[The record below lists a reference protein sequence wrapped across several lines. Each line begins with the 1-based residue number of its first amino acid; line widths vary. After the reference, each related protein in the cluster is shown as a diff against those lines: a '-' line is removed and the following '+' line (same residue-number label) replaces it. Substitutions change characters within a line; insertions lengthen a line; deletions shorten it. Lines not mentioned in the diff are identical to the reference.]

1 MIFVLYSSDDGIVYN
16 SYETKEE
23 AMSELGGEDV
33 EFLEK
38 FPRWEDELYYGY
50 NEKKKVVIIEGDIK
64 IPKPVKIVKGYD
76 F

>member
-1 MIFVLYSSDDGIVYN
+1 
-16 SYETKEE
+16 
-23 AMSELGGEDV
+23 MSELGGEDV